1 MSSTASSGYAP
12 GAVPPASD
20 WNWMDWRQGQWV
32 RHLDEAN
39 LRGADLFDDATGN
52 VYRVSATAPTYG
64 VGQPLTQKPSG
75 SGVYW
80 FEGARLVVDPS
91 NPDWPAQTFAAGSTN
106 YVHIR
111 PQQATTA
118 RETVPE
124 ILVNTFASVLTY
136 ATILQV
142 VAGGA
147 TVTSV
152 TDLVDQGIAADLP
165 WTHLAEVVIN
175 PAAGGPASLEVQFP
189 NSVLTPGVKIGP
201 QGGATQDALQ
211 VTGGSAGG
219 AVVAEASGADTMT
232 VTQTGASAC
241 INATNTG
248 GGIGYAATVAT
259 TGAGVSVQASGGANG
274 LFTSVVGGGSPLI
287 NVPVALAP
295 TTPTNGDMY
304 LLSGGGNLASR
315 YREGGV
321 TYFNHSSQ
329 DGPTPSFSQSITTTT
344 LGPSTGPTTL
354 QTVNYFM
361 RQGGTYRMVFQC
373 LHGGDENCST
383 LVSYDCRV
391 NGAAL
396 PGANARVFDP
406 PLGCYQFNVF
416 PGVAYYT
423 GTFYYVYDYVSAL
436 ADGTYTIDFR
446 ATTTAGFNN
455 RIFTNK
461 TIEIFCIYS

>member
-32 RHLDEAN
+32 RHLDESN
-39 LRGADLFDDATGN
+39 LRGADLFDAATGN
-52 VYRVSATAPTYG
+52 VYRVSATAPTYTVAG
-64 VGQPLTQKPSG
+64 PLTQTPSG

-124 ILVNTFASVLTY
+124 ILVNTTAIVAGY

-142 VAGGA
+142 VTGGA

-152 TDLVDQGIAADLP
+152 TDLVSQGIAADLP

-175 PAAGGPASLEVQFP
+175 PATGGPASLDVQFP
-189 NSVLTPGVKIGP
+189 NSVLNPGVKISP

-211 VTGGSAGG
+211 VTGGSTGG

-248 GGIGYAATVAT
+248 GGIGLAATVAT

-274 LFTSVVGGGSPLI
+274 LFSSVTGGGSPLI
-287 NVPVALAP
+287 LVPVALGP
-295 TTPTNGDMY
+295 TVPTNGDLY
-304 LLSGGGNLASR
+304 LLSGGGVSALR

-321 TYFNHSSQ
+321 TRFAHASQ
-329 DGPTPSFSQSITTTT
+329 DGPAPFYTINAATQTMP
-344 LGPSTGPTTL
+344 PSTGPTTIAS
-354 QTVNYFM
+354 TSYAF
-361 RQGGTYRMVFQC
+361 RQGGVYRIVWSC
-373 LHGGDENCST
+373 IHGGVTTST
-383 LVSYDCRV
+383 TRLSYDCRI
-391 NGAAL
+391 NGVAQS
-396 PGANARVFDP
+396 GANARTFDP
-406 PLGCYQFNVF
+406 PYGIYQANVGGTEF
-416 PGVAYYT
+416 T
-423 GTFYYVYDYVSAL
+423 GTWWYSTHYTHAL
-436 ADGTYTIDFR
+436 ADGNYTVDFR
-446 ATTTAGFNN
+446 VTASAGVGNRQVAN
-455 RIFTNK
+455 RIL
-461 TIEIFCIYS
+461 EIICIYS